1 MNETIERLAL
11 ADALRDSLDK
21 HGNLILPRDL
31 AEKIIAHLHIKTERD
46 EAVKLLQES
55 LLYSATGSC
64 GPFKS
69 RVREFLE
76 RTKRGA

>member
-1 MNETIERLAL
+1 MSEIDAYGLLISTLDDLEET
-11 ADALRDSLDK
+11 ALRVK
-21 HGNLILPRDL
+21 
-31 AEKIIAHLHIKTERD
+31 AERD

-55 LLYSATGSC
+55 LLYSATGSS

-76 RTKRGA
+76 RNKRGS